1 MFWSLKF
8 LSINSIKVR
17 SWPNP
22 YKVGTHLTHLKRW
35 NKSHQTILSFSWFF
49 DRESR
54 WYKVTFSFPSWRSL
68 NFWKGHLTIPK
79 SSPRIARYMLFL
91 NCSWLVHDKLT
102 IFSAALASGRA
113 NLFNRMRRDSFSSSC
128 QTRGKMTGYKK
139 CWESSGIGDDFPPSL
154 RLHGWVWG
162 VEYHLLSGDYWISR
176 IPHKKKKTPNT
187 PRVAVLL
194 LEGVAHFHHLR
205 LQGLHK
211 NIYEWSILAAAGAAT
226 TTTTTTPTPTMPPTM
241 TTTLPL
247 RDYH

>member
-1 MFWSLKF
+1 MFWCLKY

-79 SSPRIARYMLFL
+79 RSPRIARYMVFL

-113 NLFNRMRRDSFSSSC
+113 NRFNRMRRDSFSSSC
-128 QTRGKMTGYKK
+128 QTRDGTKSV
-139 CWESSGIGDDFPPSL
+139 ENL
-154 RLHGWVWG
+154 RELGVIFHPACDCMGEFGGWV
-162 VEYHLLSGDYWISR
+162 LSITSL
-176 IPHKKKKTPNT
+176 
-187 PRVAVLL
+187 VATM
-194 LEGVAHFHHLR
+194 E
-205 LQGLHK
+205 
-211 NIYEWSILAAAGAAT
+211 SIASPST
-226 TTTTTTPTPTMPPTM
+226 
-241 TTTLPL
+241 
-247 RDYH
+247 

>member
-1 MFWSLKF
+1 MFWCLKY

-22 YKVGTHLTHLKRW
+22 YKVGTHPTHLKRW

-128 QTRGKMTGYKK
+128 QTRLDDTKM
-139 CWESSGIGDDFPPSL
+139 L
-154 RLHGWVWG
+154 RIFGNWGWFSTQLAIAWVGLGGWV
-162 VEYHLLSGDYWISR
+162 S
-176 IPHKKKKTPNT
+176 
-187 PRVAVLL
+187 
-194 LEGVAHFHHLR
+194 
-205 LQGLHK
+205 
-211 NIYEWSILAAAGAAT
+211 
-226 TTTTTTPTPTMPPTM
+226 PP
-241 TTTLPL
+241 
-247 RDYH
+247 